1 MKIFFMLYLYI
12 LILIIPCFAQEK
24 LTLTLDKA
32 IEIALEQNEQIKLA
46 QDDVRFSETQ
56 IDEVKSTIYPKI
68 DGFADYTR
76 NFKNPVFFS
85 NIMPEPIEI
94 GNDNSIVLG
103 LSLQQPIWLGGKLWA
118 ANEIADLLLQS
129 SKENLQFQ
137 QDNIVL
143 DVTKTFYTVLLTQ
156 EVVRV
161 TEETYASVN
170 STYEN
175 ISQLKLQGM
184 VSEFDSLRAKVT
196 VQNVEPAVINTANQL
211 KIVKNVLKILLNID
225 INSEIEIVGTLQYV
239 PLDSLINYQR
249 MALEYS
255 PQLESLILQKSIAE
269 NIRTIESSN
278 YWPSVFANG
287 QINNISSSDDFNI
300 TTNENVTTISAGL
313 TVALPIFNGFGT
325 AAKVQ
330 QAEINISKITRHIAL
345 LTQKIKFD
353 VETAYLNM
361 KEAEKRIMAQKDAV
375 AAAQKSL
382 NIAKVRYNNGLST
395 LVELNDTELALVNT
409 KLEELRALYDYLAA
423 KADFD
428 KLIGTINQGF

>member
-1 MKIFFMLYLYI
+1 MKTFFMLCLYI
-12 LILIIPCFAQEK
+12 LILIIPCFSQEK
-24 LTLTLDKA
+24 LSLTLEKA
-32 IEIALEQNEQIKLA
+32 IEIALEQNEKIKLA
-46 QDDVRFSETQ
+46 QDDVRFSEAQ
-56 IDEVKSTIYPKI
+56 IDEAKSTIFPKI

-103 LSLQQPIWLGGKLWA
+103 LSLQQPVWLGGKLWA

-196 VQNVEPAVINTANQL
+196 VQNVEPAVINTKNQL
-211 KIVKNVLKILLNID
+211 KIVKNVLKMLLNID
-225 INSEIEIVGTLQYV
+225 INAEIEIVGTLKHV

-255 PQLESLILQKSIAE
+255 PQLESLNLQKGVAE
-269 NIRTIESSN
+269 NVKTIESSN

-287 QINNISSSDDFNI
+287 QINNISSSNDLTI
-300 TTNENVTTISAGL
+300 SANENVTTISAGL

-325 AAKVQ
+325 AARVE
-330 QAEINISKITRHIAL
+330 QAEINISKINRGITL
-345 LTQKIKFD
+345 LTQKNQFD
-353 VETAYLNM
+353 VESAFLNM
-361 KEAEKRIMAQKDAV
+361 KEAEKRIIAQKDAV

-395 LVELNDTELALVNT
+395 LVELNDTELALVNS
-409 KLEELRALYDYLAA
+409 KLEELKALYDYLAA

-428 KLIGTINQGF
+428 KLIGTINQGY